1 MSIYMDTSAFENI
14 EDNEMMTS
22 DVLFTEGDISAPG
35 EPGKRKKHSARRR
48 IEDYF
53 ERQRLRE
60 LIYDPVHDE

>member
-14 EDNEMMTS
+14 EDNVMMSS
-22 DVLFTEGDISAPG
+22 DILFTEGDISAPAQ
-35 EPGKRKKHSARRR
+35 PGRRKKYSARRR

-60 LIYDPVHDE
+60 LINDPLQDE